1 MLTALSSMDFSSN
14 AYLNASNLLNVLE
27 DLSSDLLY
35 LSSNGDRELTQ
46 YIMNNLENISAIK
59 DFTNLE

>member
-1 MLTALSSMDFSSN
+1 MIDSIYSPISD
-14 AYLNASNLLNVLE
+14 LNFISLNVLE

>member
-1 MLTALSSMDFSSN
+1 MIDSIYGPISD
-14 AYLNASNLLNVLE
+14 LNFISLNVLE